1 MGGNA
6 LKNCFTRRYQKDEY
20 NLLCNEVLEI
30 LSKSEDIYKAVI
42 PYAYRNKESFG
53 DMDIVISFK
62 KNLDLAA
69 YIKKAF
75 DSKEIKSNGDCLS
88 FEYKEFQI
96 DLIKENDHFKT
107 TVEYLN
113 WNDLGNIIGRVAHK
127 FGLKYGHKGLLYIAK
142 NDSGYNPKEL
152 LMSKNILEILEF
164 LGFDYDKYTFGFD
177 NINDIYD
184 FVIESKFFNPQ
195 IFSFEEMNHINRVR
209 NRKRITYQGFI
220 DYIETIDSKNREF
233 FEYNKNK
240 SIYLARVDYYFPE
253 ADIFGFIENYKKEI
267 EIKDKVKDKF
277 NGQLIIDLTGLT
289 DKILG
294 EFISYFKNDYY
305 KGLGSDLDFD
315 SWVLLQDKEEI
326 KGIIYKAFLDF
337 KTTLIN

>member
-20 NLLCNEVLEI
+20 NHLCNEVLEI
-30 LSKSEDIYKAVI
+30 LLSSENIYKAVI
-42 PYAYRNKESFG
+42 PYSYRNKESFG
-53 DMDIVISFK
+53 DMDIVISFTQ
-62 KNLDLAA
+62 NFDLQT
-69 YIKKAF
+69 YIKKYF
-75 DSKEIKSNGDCLS
+75 NSKEIKSNGDCLS

-107 TVEYLN
+107 SLEYLN

-142 NDSGYNPKEL
+142 NDSGYNPKEIL
-152 LMSKNILEILEF
+152 ISENILDILEF
-164 LGFDYDKYTFGFD
+164 LGFDYDRYTFGFN

-209 NRKRITYQGFI
+209 NKKRITYQGFI
-220 DYIETIDSKNREF
+220 DYIKTINFNEKSF
-233 FEYNKNK
+233 FEYSKDK
-240 SIYLARVDYYFPE
+240 SIYLPRVNYYFPE

-267 EIKDKVKDKF
+267 EIKEKVKDKF
-277 NGQLIIDLTGLT
+277 NGQLLIDLTGLT
-289 DKILG
+289 DKSLG
-294 EFISYFKNDYY
+294 EFINYFKNHYY
-305 KGLGSDLDFD
+305 KNNLSDNLDFD
-315 SWVLLQDKEEI
+315 NWVLLQDKEEI
-326 KGIIYKAFLDF
+326 KGVIYKCFLEF
-337 KTTLIN
+337 SKNT